1 MEVPTTVEQSEAILE
16 KLELHD
22 PNVVQHLF
30 HEVKSKILN
39 FLIRQK
45 ATLRTIAKELNI
57 NPGTIKRHL
66 VDLNDFGLIRVV
78 SEEQNEFGINQI
90 YYRAVAKNFIVIL
103 DYQKQID
110 MYLRNLGET
119 NTIDSHGQEN
129 NLENE
134 QGRRKK
140 GRN

>member
-1 MEVPTTVEQSEAILE
+1 MKILTTIEQTDEILE
-16 KLELHD
+16 NIELHD

-30 HEVKSKILN
+30 HDVKSKILN

-66 VDLNDFGLIRVV
+66 VDLKDFGLIRVV

-103 DYQKQID
+103 DYQKQIEW
-110 MYLRNLGET
+110 YLRRLGQA
-119 NTIDSHGQEN
+119 NSDGSIKQEPEK
-129 NLENE
+129 ENE
-134 QGRRKK
+134 KRK
-140 GRN
+140 RE